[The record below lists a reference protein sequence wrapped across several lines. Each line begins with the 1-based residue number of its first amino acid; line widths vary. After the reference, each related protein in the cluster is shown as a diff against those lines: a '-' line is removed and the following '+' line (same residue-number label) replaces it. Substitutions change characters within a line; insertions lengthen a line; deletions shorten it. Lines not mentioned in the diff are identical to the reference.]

1 MTLPDKLFT
10 ETCVFFHFRGFRTLA
25 ISQGKMAL
33 SSSENE
39 VWLGAESNR
48 RHEDFQSSALPTEL
62 PSLLPM
68 KLPDTAARIRI
79 IWTFVPLIKVGS
91 FSRRKLKPKQ
101 NECAKSRCW
110 NAEGAKQWDW
120 R

>member
-39 VWLGAESNR
+39 VWLGGGIEP
-48 RHEDFQSSALPTEL
+48 PTRFK
-62 PSLLPM
+62 P
-68 KLPDTAARIRI
+68 IFGGHG
-79 IWTFVPLIKVGS
+79 WS
-91 FSRRKLKPKQ
+91 FPWG
-101 NECAKSRCW
+101 N
-110 NAEGAKQWDW
+110 GH
-120 R
+120 

>member
-1 MTLPDKLFT
+1 
-10 ETCVFFHFRGFRTLA
+10 
-25 ISQGKMAL
+25 
-33 SSSENE
+33 
-39 VWLGAESNR
+39 
-48 RHEDFQSSALPTEL
+48 
-62 PSLLPM
+62 LPM

-101 NECAKSRCW
+101 NECAKSRCG
-110 NAEGAKQWDW
+110 NAAGAKQWDC